1 MIQIELEI
9 MFVLDLGLS
18 GVTIC
23 MTAQRGALRRG
34 SIKAHEHQKRRWR
47 GRLSLCVFAIGGF
60 PRRRRP
66 RYKGSA

>member
-34 SIKAHEHQKRRWR
+34 SIKAHEH
-47 GRLSLCVFAIGGF
+47 
-60 PRRRRP
+60 
-66 RYKGSA
+66 